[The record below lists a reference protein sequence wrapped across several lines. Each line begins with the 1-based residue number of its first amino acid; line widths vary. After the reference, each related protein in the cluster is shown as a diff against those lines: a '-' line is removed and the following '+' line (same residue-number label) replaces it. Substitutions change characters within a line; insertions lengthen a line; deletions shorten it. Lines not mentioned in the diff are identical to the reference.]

1 MLAAEMFRWIQ
12 RQGTCCASAVIA
24 RHVAVLLIL
33 VVCLLHLSQPAAA
46 QASAGREVTVTGEQS
61 KQQFLAGDRVR
72 ILATVSD
79 EVFAAGREIRVEGAR
94 AQSVYLVGGTI
105 LLKDSTVRDMIAGA
119 HDVEVSGTIEDDA
132 LIAVCPVCPWGSGRL
147 LVGPQGRIGDD
158 AHLLAGTL
166 EIQGTVGG
174 NLRATAR
181 RIVISGSI
189 AGNADLTAK
198 EIVIASGARLAG
210 ELIARS
216 PGKPEIAAGA
226 SISGPVREIQTEV
239 NIPDPRDLPKVIA
252 WIAAAVAVIV
262 ALGGLLL
269 GVLAQLAAPGL
280 LSQAAVRMRTEL
292 WGCIGRGLAWAL
304 ILPAIGALLFVSLVG
319 IPAAVILMATLLVLW
334 ALAFVTSA
342 FAVGLWLRSRRVAK
356 PLPEPRTGGRIGWTV
371 VGTLVLLI
379 GWMVPVVGWIFA
391 ALTLLGGL
399 GAVATGLWRQTRNA
413 DGSAVHQLS

>member
-1 MLAAEMFRWIQ
+1 MLAAEILRWSQ
-12 RQGTCCASAVIA
+12 RQGTPCASAGVA
-24 RHVAVLLIL
+24 RHVATLLLVAVCIL
-33 VVCLLHLSQPAAA
+33 QSTHPATA
-46 QASAGREVTVTGEQS
+46 QAPAGRDVALTGERT

-79 EVFAAGREIRVEGAR
+79 DVFAAGREITIEGAR

-105 LLKDSTVRDMIAGA
+105 LLKDSTVRDMIVGA
-119 HDVEVSGTIEDDA
+119 HDVEISGTIEDDA

-174 NLRATAR
+174 DLRAAAR

-189 AGNADLTAK
+189 GGKADLTAK

-210 ELIARS
+210 ELVARS

-239 NIPDPRDLPKVIA
+239 NIPDPGDLPKVIG
-252 WIAAAVAVIV
+252 WMAAVVAVIV

-280 LSQAAVRMRTEL
+280 LGQAAGRMQSEL

-304 ILPAIGALLFVSLVG
+304 ILPAIGALLFVSLIG
-319 IPAAVILMATLLVLW
+319 IPAAVVLMATLLVLW
-334 ALAFVTSA
+334 ALAFGTTA
-342 FAVGLWLRSRRVAK
+342 YAIGLWLRSRRAAA
-356 PLPEPRTGGRIGWTV
+356 PPEPRTGGRIGWTV

-379 GWMVPVVGWIFA
+379 GWMVPLIGWIFA
-391 ALTLLGGL
+391 VLMLLGGL
-399 GAVATGLWRQTRNA
+399 GAVATGLWRQVRNP
-413 DGSAVHQLS
+413 DGLPVHQLP